1 MHNDHRTCMYVTPS
15 VHGAYDYNRC
25 QRFVGGGYDHG
36 KSPDKV
42 FISPRIW
49 LPLVSYMM
57 ISNKVAQMRD
67 TFEKVKIK

>member
-15 VHGAYDYNRC
+15 VHGAYDYIRWR
-25 QRFVGGGYDHG
+25 RFVGGNYDHT
-36 KSPDKV
+36 KSSDKL
-42 FISPRIW
+42 FISHKIW

-57 ISNKVAQMRD
+57 IPNKVAQMRD